1 MGFGNGYDSGYSDA
15 LEDVRNGKVP
25 GTGPASG
32 GGGAA
37 PAPTTRTP
45 GLFYLY
51 GNDETLETGFNVP
64 DVMSSDVINGAVL
77 CSVTFTTND
86 FSMVVAHVA
95 APAGGWVPGDAVL
108 FHHNNSELAG
118 IDRGDTVPDD
128 STATSNIC
136 TSDVDLMLLR
146 RTDRWSLVQL
156 ASFGQ

>member
-25 GTGPASG
+25 GIGPAPG

-51 GNDETLETGFNVP
+51 GIDETLETDFNVP
-64 DVMSSDVINGAVL
+64 DVMNSNVINGAVL
-77 CSVTFTTND
+77 RSVTFTTND
-86 FSMVVAHVA
+86 NGLVVAHVA
-95 APAGGWVPGDAVL
+95 APTGGWVPGDAVI

-128 STATSNIC
+128 STATGNMS
-136 TSDVDLMLLR
+136 TSEIDLMLIR
-146 RTDRWSLVQL
+146 RTDRWSLVPL
-156 ASFGQ
+156 TLFG